1 MIKVFSMYIY
11 ESMVVNGESDR
22 DSMARVRVHDVE
34 SGVKYALVVDET
46 ICIEASVRPIAN
58 NRA

>member
-1 MIKVFSMYIY
+1 MYIY